1 MASTFTI
8 LIFLTKSLFNLDVK
22 NWDSNNENPKIVT
35 IEMVSIN
42 VVLFGNF
49 PEKYN
54 NKGAPINV
62 IMSADSLN
70 I

>member
-1 MASTFTI
+1 MASTFTSR
-8 LIFLTKSLFNLDVK
+8 IFFTKSLFNLDVK
-22 NWDSNNENPKIVT
+22 NWDSNNEKPKIVI
-35 IEMVSIN
+35 IEIVSIN
-42 VVLFGNF
+42 VVLSGKF

-54 NKGAPINV
+54 IKGTPINV

>member
-1 MASTFTI
+1 MASTLTI
-8 LIFLTKSLFNLDVK
+8 LIFLTNSLFNLDVK

-35 IEMVSIN
+35 IEMVSIS
-42 VVLFGNF
+42 VVLFGKF

-54 NKGAPINV
+54 NKGTPINV

-70 I
+70 T